1 MHLPG
6 KRLHVTLYMADSM
19 TLATCARRND
29 RQRVKREGI
38 AQQRSGGS
46 CMSAWFS
53 YVHAPNVHTGALPHT
68 KISTDLVMYCCCP
81 GLVGRDW
88 LCSMLAARKGQLLLC
103 ILPPLLDDLL
113 QG

>member
-6 KRLHVTLYMADSM
+6 KRLHVTVYIADSM

-53 YVHAPNVHTGALPHT
+53 YVHAPNVHTGARTH
-68 KISTDLVMYCCCP
+68 KDFHRP
-81 GLVGRDW
+81 GHV
-88 LCSMLAARKGQLLLC
+88 LLLSWPRGQR
-103 ILPPLLDDLL
+103 LAL
-113 QG
+113 QHAGC